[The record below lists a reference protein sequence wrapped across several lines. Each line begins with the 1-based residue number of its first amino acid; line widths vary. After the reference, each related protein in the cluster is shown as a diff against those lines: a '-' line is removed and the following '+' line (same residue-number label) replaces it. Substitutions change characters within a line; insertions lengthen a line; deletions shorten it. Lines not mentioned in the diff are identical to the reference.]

1 MLNANNLNIFLF
13 IWYLISSGNLQSE
26 PVLSDQTGKYSSQIT
41 VCLGGEKALIVT
53 VGSHNKYFCSEFE
66 LINLSLFSVK
76 CKIRSA
82 PILLIYTVSFN
93 LSLVLLSSKAFSAE
107 DTSST

>member
-1 MLNANNLNIFLF
+1 MLNENNLNLFLF
-13 IWYLISSGNLQSE
+13 IWYLISSRNLQSE
-26 PVLSDQTGKYSSQIT
+26 PVLSIKTGKIFFT
-41 VCLGGEKALIVT
+41 NNCLEGEKALIVT
-53 VGSHNKYFCSEFE
+53 VGSHNKYFWSEFE